1 MSPCRIIHPSC
12 HSCAY
17 RGVANLL
24 PGATAPLVVAGVVA
38 GTLGLLA
45 LVAVNLLYL
54 KVQEPTVAASTTKE
68 DNEMVKKTDLAF
80 LNTIHATG
88 AGLVSSLIIAG
99 LIRA

>member
-1 MSPCRIIHPSC
+1 M
-12 HSCAY
+12 
-17 RGVANLL
+17 
-24 PGATAPLVVAGVVA
+24 AGVVA
-38 GTLGLLA
+38 GTVGFLA
-45 LVAVNLLYL
+45 LVAVNLMYL

-80 LNTIHATG
+80 LNTIQNTG

>member
-1 MSPCRIIHPSC
+1 M
-12 HSCAY
+12 
-17 RGVANLL
+17 
-24 PGATAPLVVAGVVA
+24 
-38 GTLGLLA
+38 
-45 LVAVNLLYL
+45 YL

-80 LNTIHATG
+80 LNTIQNTG